1 MHRTWWALALVGVVA
16 LVGVMALG
24 GVVAVDV
31 YRNAADEPEP
41 MCLALETRVAGLEAI
56 RWSNGITETAGSW
69 GAVLTDGVSMVSD
82 PERARLGSAVAQDP
96 IGFEAFLRTLPAT
109 ARPAAQRL
117 HDLLLDETAGE
128 QERSTPAVT
137 RDLATLGRLSHRVC
151 GLAP

>member
-16 LVGVMALG
+16 LG

-31 YRNAADEPEP
+31 YRTATDGPEP
-41 MCLALETRVAGLEAI
+41 MCLALQTQVAGLDAI

-82 PERARLGSAVAQDP
+82 PERARLGSAVAQDQ
-96 IGFEAFLRTLPAT
+96 IGFEAFLRTLPPTGGA
-109 ARPAAQRL
+109 AAQRL

-128 QERSTPAVT
+128 QERSTPAAR
-137 RDLATLGRLSHRVC
+137 RDLAALGRLSHQVC